1 MNGVRTQYPLDEPN
15 GLLMGRGHGL
25 WGHGLWWLL
34 LVLLS
39 VVGAEGISS
48 VSSCPPVVFPRGEGA
63 WWFGGFGD
71 GGVGGV
77 NNFFS
82 FWAHGIP
89 GVVTPVAVYA
99 AGACGGA
106 SLVLIY
112 AQVR

>member
-1 MNGVRTQYPLDEPN
+1 M
-15 GLLMGRGHGL
+15 
-25 WGHGLWWLL
+25 
-34 LVLLS
+34 LLS
-39 VVGAEGISS
+39 VVRAEGVLR
-48 VSSCPPVVFPRGEGA
+48 VSSRLPVVLLRSEGA
-63 WWFGGFGD
+63 WLFDRFGGFGD
-71 GGVGGV
+71 RGVGGV

-82 FWAHGIP
+82 FWAHGVP